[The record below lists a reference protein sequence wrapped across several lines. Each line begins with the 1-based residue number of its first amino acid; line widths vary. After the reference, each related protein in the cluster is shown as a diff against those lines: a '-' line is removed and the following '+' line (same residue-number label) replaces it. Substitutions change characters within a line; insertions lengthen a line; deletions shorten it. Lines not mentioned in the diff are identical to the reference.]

1 MYKYKNELKIMFPR
15 VQILNFIFSDTRVVF
30 GGSPPV
36 WVYSQ
41 MSKPMFKLRGLSGY
55 TDMHRLSLEAATEYN
70 RLYGS
75 EVTGVC
81 VCVYLEY
88 TYLTVTYICT
98 HVLTI

>member
-1 MYKYKNELKIMFPR
+1 MFPR

-41 MSKPMFKLRGLSGY
+41 MSKPMLKLRGLSGY

-81 VCVYLEY
+81 LLE
-88 TYLTVTYICT
+88 YLTVTCT
-98 HVLTI
+98 GTNYHEKG